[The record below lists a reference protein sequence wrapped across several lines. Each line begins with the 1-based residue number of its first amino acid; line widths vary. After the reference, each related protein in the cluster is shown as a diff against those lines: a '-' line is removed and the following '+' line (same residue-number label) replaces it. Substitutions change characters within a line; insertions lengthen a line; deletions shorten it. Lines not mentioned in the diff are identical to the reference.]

1 MAILHIQ
8 AVASAAGAAG
18 DAPKQDAPADG
29 RLHTP
34 AGTFTHD
41 TQSGT
46 PCRIERPRYSPTST
60 TAPAGSSTLSSPRT
74 STTPVTLAS
83 SPGVTMN

>member
-8 AVASAAGAAG
+8 AGASAAGAAAA
-18 DAPKQDAPADG
+18 APKQDAPAGG

-41 TQSGT
+41 TQGGA

-60 TAPAGSSTLSSPRT
+60 TTPAGNSTLSSPRT
-74 STTPVTLAS
+74 STTPATSAS